1 MQEKVIIIGGVGGSG
16 TRVVA
21 HLLKENG
28 IFIGD
33 NLNNSLDNLDWP
45 GIPSIVKNLEL
56 TQTQKTDAL
65 RPVFNDFIKNQR
77 ISRDSLTGFNKYTV
91 AVKVPGSFHYLPF
104 LSNIFDNMVYIHVIR
119 HGLDMVFS
127 NNKNQLKNWGD
138 RFDLMPEEGE
148 EECYQ
153 LKYWIAANTLAN
165 KDGAKF
171 LGNRFYQ
178 IKYEDLCLN
187 PKMKS
192 QEILD
197 FLKINQSSNSSSY
210 DNISL
215 PLSFQR
221 YKERSLSSLDPD
233 DIQKL
238 ASFGYTV

>member
-104 LSNIFDNMVYIHVIR
+104 LSNIFDNMVY
-119 HGLDMVFS
+119 MV
-127 NNKNQLKNWGD
+127 
-138 RFDLMPEEGE
+138 PT
-148 EECYQ
+148 
-153 LKYWIAANTLAN
+153 AAYAL
-165 KDGAKF
+165 
-171 LGNRFYQ
+171 
-178 IKYEDLCLN
+178 IMME
-187 PKMKS
+187 
-192 QEILD
+192 
-197 FLKINQSSNSSSY
+197 
-210 DNISL
+210 
-215 PLSFQR
+215 
-221 YKERSLSSLDPD
+221 LSSWGIDFIRLSTK
-233 DIQKL
+233 I
-238 ASFGYTV
+238 YV